1 MTRIEVFNRNRDVI
15 LAYLSSGNDGWGR
28 NRSNSLYFEGPVLYS
43 YGEHHPLAVRLKD
56 GTYLVNEDKA
66 STTTSTHTS
75 LLIQE
80 LIDKRK
86 VLSSFKEFRKYGIGL
101 GPEFEHDLRDI
112 DIIDFDG
119 LQVLFELGGRQYLMG
134 DDFTRLDGG
143 TFLVRLPSGEKV
155 STTTEAYRVIIPDDV
170 FRAVKAGLEVKRQGP
185 WYFVPVDDLQEAKK
199 GRKVL
204 TERSYYK
211 LHGSDHI
218 ATKAVVLEDGDVLV
232 KGSVRH
238 RPGSEMVEPPR
249 NWSEIYSDEPIYRV
263 VWLPEWHLAVEW
275 LSGDND

>member
-1 MTRIEVFNRNRDVI
+1 
-15 LAYLSSGNDGWGR
+15 
-28 NRSNSLYFEGPVLYS
+28 
-43 YGEHHPLAVRLKD
+43 
-56 GTYLVNEDKA
+56 
-66 STTTSTHTS
+66 
-75 LLIQE
+75 
-80 LIDKRK
+80 
-86 VLSSFKEFRKYGIGL
+86 
-101 GPEFEHDLRDI
+101 
-112 DIIDFDG
+112 
-119 LQVLFELGGRQYLMG
+119 
-134 DDFTRLDGG
+134 
-143 TFLVRLPSGEKV
+143 
-155 STTTEAYRVIIPDDV
+155 
-170 FRAVKAGLEVKRQGP
+170 QGP
-185 WYFVPVDDLQEAKK
+185 WYFVPVANLQEGKK

-249 NWSEIYSDEPIYRV
+249 NWSDIYSDEPIYRV